1 MIDLANI
8 ERYKEN
14 NRIEAK
20 KATGGL
26 PVSLWETYSA
36 FANTLGGVI
45 LLGVEEHKDKSLH
58 PVDLPDP
65 QWLLSDFYDVLNDRR
80 RVSRNILSDKDVRIV
95 ETEGKRIIVINV
107 PRARKEQRPVFIG
120 GSPFSGTYK
129 RSGDGDYKCSLEEVA
144 EMIREAELADAPSS
158 MNET

>member
-45 LLGVEEHKDKSLH
+45 LLGVEEHEDKSLH

-107 PRARKEQRPVFIG
+107 PRIKKGEEPIYLG
-120 GSPFSGTYK
+120 GSIYTGTYK
-129 RSGDGDYKCSLEEVA
+129 RSGDGDYKCSVEEVA
-144 EMIREAELADAPSS
+144 RMLRRI
-158 MNET
+158 

>member
-14 NRIEAK
+14 NRMEAK

-80 RVSRNILSDKDVRIV
+80 RVSRNILSEKDVRIV

-107 PRARKEQRPVFIG
+107 PRIKKGEEPIYLG
-120 GSPFSGTYK
+120 GSIYTGTYK
-129 RSGDGDYKCSLEEVA
+129 RSGDGDYKCSVEEVA
-144 EMIREAELADAPSS
+144 EMLRQI
-158 MNET
+158 

>member
-107 PRARKEQRPVFIG
+107 PRIKKGEEPIYLG
-120 GSPFSGTYK
+120 GSIYTGTYK
-129 RSGDGDYKCSLEEVA
+129 RSGDGDYKCSVEEVA
-144 EMIREAELADAPSS
+144 RMLRRI
-158 MNET
+158 

>member
-8 ERYKEN
+8 EKYKEN

-45 LLGVEEHKDKSLH
+45 LLGVEEHEDKSLH

-107 PRARKEQRPVFIG
+107 PRIKKGEEPIYLG
-120 GSPFSGTYK
+120 GSIYTGTYK
-129 RSGDGDYKCSLEEVA
+129 RSGDGDYKCSVEEVA
-144 EMIREAELADAPSS
+144 RMLRRI
-158 MNET
+158 